1 MDRHRLPHDATAAG
15 RARAKIEEDLTPV
28 LAPHR
33 LDDARLMVTELITN
47 AIRHAPPEAD
57 GSIVL
62 EIERE
67 PGVVR
72 IIVRDG
78 GSHMDLNELTFH
90 TQADGHYGLFVVDA
104 LADQWGFSIDGDKG
118 VWFEVEAE

>member
-1 MDRHRLPHDATAAG
+1 MSEYRLPHDSTAAAQ
-15 RARAKIEEDLTPV
+15 ARNKIDQDLTSV
-28 LAPHR
+28 LVPNR
-33 LDDARLMVTELITN
+33 LDDSRLMVTELITN
-47 AIRHAPPEAD
+47 AVLHARPESD

-62 EIERE
+62 EIEHE

-78 GSHMDLNELTFH
+78 GSHMDPNETTFH
-90 TQADGHYGLFVVDA
+90 TQTDGHYGLFFVDA